1 MESNLKPYEAGESRA
16 IENGKKGGL
25 KSGEARKKQKHL
37 KQMLQ
42 IMLDSKAPPEEK
54 AKLLREFNEL
64 ESEDITYRALI
75 IYKQMEKALAGDTKA
90 AAFIAKI
97 SGEIPKEAEE
107 EREVKLPIFNIEVV
121 DNSHLKEV
129 FYKMEEEEQEKN
141 FKRT

>member
-1 MESNLKPYEAGESRA
+1 MESNLKPYTEGDARA

-25 KSGEARKKQKHL
+25 KSGETRKKQKHL

-42 IMLDSKAPPEEK
+42 LMLDSKAPPAEK
-54 AKLLREFNEL
+54 AKLLREYSEL
-64 ESEDITYRALI
+64 DPEEITYRTLI
-75 IYKQMEKALAGDTKA
+75 IFKQMEKALAGDTKA

-129 FYKMEEEEQEKN
+129 FYKMEEEEREKN
-141 FKRT
+141 YKWT